1 MTSRFTVVAVLLT
14 LSASPAASQDRSATA
29 TEKAAA
35 RSQKQIA
42 GPLVVDRPSSFD
54 HCVTGNDTRVHNLG
68 LLSAASNVRIRF
80 ESDFDPIAA
89 VVAMRIGLDATDGA
103 EAEIIIDD
111 DSGGLL
117 EPLLDFQAP
126 FAGSYTLHVADGA
139 LVEPLTGGCYE
150 YELTR

>member
-1 MTSRFTVVAVLLT
+1 M
-14 LSASPAASQDRSATA
+14 
-29 TEKAAA
+29 
-35 RSQKQIA
+35 
-42 GPLVVDRPSSFD
+42 
-54 HCVTGNDTRVHNLG
+54 TGNDTRVHNLG

-126 FAGSYTLHVADGA
+126 FTGSYTLHVADGA